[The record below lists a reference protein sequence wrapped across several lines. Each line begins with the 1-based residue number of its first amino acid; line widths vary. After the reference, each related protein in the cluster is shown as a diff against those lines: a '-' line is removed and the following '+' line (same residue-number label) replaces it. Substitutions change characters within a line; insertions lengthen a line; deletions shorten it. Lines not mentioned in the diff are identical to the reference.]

1 MQNKHYQT
9 KHPVVSASP
18 LQEMEKGLIDWI
30 SRLPSIK
37 PLPTSTQRE
46 KEKKAVADAIPAL
59 VLQTAN
65 EGRWQD
71 DGGKGV

>member
-9 KHPVVSASP
+9 KHPKGSVPP

-46 KEKKAVADAIPAL
+46 KEKKAVAGVIPAL
-59 VLQTAN
+59 ELQTAN

-71 DGGKGV
+71 DGGKGG